1 MKHVH
6 DAGEAIARFVVGAH
20 GAMRKLMELSDKV
33 AVVTGGSRGIGRA
46 ICVELARLGAK
57 VVVNYAGNEAAAQET
72 ARLIVDAGGAEPLL
86 KAFDV
91 SDAAAVDKAFDEVKA
106 ALGGVHILVNNA
118 GVSKD
123 GLLLRFK
130 DDDWNKTL
138 QTNLFGS
145 FACARAASKL
155 MTKQRWGRIINI
167 SSVVGESG
175 NAGQVAYASAKA
187 GLIGM
192 TKTLAQELASRTI
205 TVNAVTPG
213 YIETDMTAG
222 LSDDVKKGML
232 DEIPLKSAGTAA
244 DVAHAVAFLATDRAR
259 YITGH
264 VLSVNGGM
272 YM

>member
-1 MKHVH
+1 
-6 DAGEAIARFVVGAH
+6 
-20 GAMRKLMELSDKV
+20 MELKDKV

-46 ICVELARLGAK
+46 ICVELARLGAR
-57 VVVNYAGNEAAAQET
+57 VVVNYAGNETAAQET
-72 ARLIVDAGGAEPLL
+72 ARLVIEAVGPQGPQPLVL
-86 KAFDV
+86 GFDV
-91 SDAAAVDKAFDEVKA
+91 ADGAAVDKAFDTVKA
-106 ALGGVHILVNNA
+106 QLGGCHILVNNA
-118 GVSKD
+118 GISRD

-138 QTNLFGS
+138 QTNLYGA
-145 FACARAASKL
+145 FACARAAAKL
-155 MTKQRWGRIINI
+155 MTKQRWGRIINV

-175 NAGQVAYASAKA
+175 NAGQVAYAAAKA
-187 GLIGM
+187 GLLGL

-213 YIETDMTAG
+213 FIETDMTAA
-222 LSDDVKKGML
+222 LKDEQRQAIL
-232 DEIPLKSAGTAA
+232 DEIPLQSFGTPA

-264 VLSVNGGM
+264 VLGVNGGM

>member
-1 MKHVH
+1 MGKCYGSGMT
-6 DAGEAIARFVVGAH
+6 DL
-20 GAMRKLMELSDKV
+20 KDKI

-46 ICVELARLGAK
+46 ICVELARLGAR
-57 VVVNYAGNEAAAQET
+57 VVVNYAGNKDAADET
-72 ARLIVDAGGAEPLL
+72 ARLVAEVGGTAVV
-86 KAFDV
+86 KGFDV
-91 SDAAAVDKAFDEVKA
+91 SDAAAVDKAFDEIKA
-106 ALGGVHILVNNA
+106 ELGGVHVLVNNA

-175 NAGQVAYASAKA
+175 NAGQVAYAAAKA

-192 TKTLAQELASRTI
+192 TKTLAQELASRSI

-213 YIETDMTAG
+213 FIETDMTAA
-222 LSDDVKKGML
+222 LNDAQKAAIIEQV
-232 DEIPLKSAGTAA
+232 PLKSVGTAT
-244 DVAHAVAFLATDRAR
+244 DVANAVAFLATDRAR

>member
-1 MKHVH
+1 M
-6 DAGEAIARFVVGAH
+6 GAR
-20 GAMRKLMELSDKV
+20 
-33 AVVTGGSRGIGRA
+33 
-46 ICVELARLGAK
+46 
-57 VVVNYAGNEAAAQET
+57 VVVNFAGNEAAAQET
-72 ARLIVDAGGAEPLL
+72 ARLIVEAGGSEPLI
-86 KAFDV
+86 KGFDV
-91 SDAAAVDKAFDEVKA
+91 SDAAAVDKAFDEIKA
-106 ALGGVHILVNNA
+106 TLGGVHILVNNA
-118 GVSKD
+118 GISKD

-145 FACARAASKL
+145 FACARAAAKL

-167 SSVVGESG
+167 TSVVGEGG

-187 GLIGM
+187 GLVGL

-205 TVNAVTPG
+205 TVNAVSPG
-213 YIETDMTAG
+213 FIETDMTAN
-222 LSDDVKKGML
+222 LSDELKKMML
-232 DEIPLKSAGTAA
+232 DQIPLKSVGTAT
-244 DVAHAVAFLATDRAR
+244 DVANAVAFLATDKAR

>member
-1 MKHVH
+1 MS
-6 DAGEAIARFVVGAH
+6 
-20 GAMRKLMELSDKV
+20 ELTGKV
-33 AVVTGGSRGIGRA
+33 ALVTGGSRGIGRA
-46 ICVELARLGAK
+46 ISVELAKLGAK
-57 VVVNYAGNEAAAQET
+57 VVVNYAGNEEAANET
-72 ARLIVDAGGAEPLL
+72 LRLVRAAGGDGLTMR
-86 KAFDV
+86 FDV
-91 SDAAAVDKAFDEVKA
+91 GDRAAVDAAFDQLKTVH
-106 ALGGVHILVNNA
+106 GGLHVLVNNA
-118 GVSKD
+118 GISKD

-130 DDDWNKTL
+130 DDDWAQTL
-138 QTNLFGS
+138 ATNLTGAFQ
-145 FACARAASKL
+145 CARAGAKL

-187 GLIGM
+187 GLIGL

-213 YIETDMTAG
+213 FIETDMTGA
-222 LSDDVKKGML
+222 LTDDQKKMII
-232 DEIPLKSAGTAA
+232 EKVPLGSMGTPD

>member
-1 MKHVH
+1 
-6 DAGEAIARFVVGAH
+6 
-20 GAMRKLMELSDKV
+20 MELKDKV

-46 ICVELARLGAK
+46 ICVALGRLGAK
-57 VVVNYAGNEAAAQET
+57 VVINYAGNEAAARET
-72 ARLIVDAGGAEPLL
+72 AKLVIEAGGPEPVVMG
-86 KAFDV
+86 FDV
-91 SDAAAVDKAFDEVKA
+91 GDAAAVDQAFDQIKST
-106 ALGGVHILVNNA
+106 LGACHILVNNA
-118 GVSKD
+118 GISRD

-145 FACARAASKL
+145 FACSRAASKL

-175 NAGQVAYASAKA
+175 NAGQVAYAAAKA

-192 TKTLAQELASRTI
+192 TKTLAQELASRSI

-213 YIETDMTAG
+213 FIETDMTAA
-222 LSDDVKKGML
+222 LNEEQKKAIL
-232 DEIPLKSAGTAA
+232 EQVPLKSIGAVD
-244 DVAHAVAFLATDRAR
+244 DVAHAVAFLATDKAR

>member
-1 MKHVH
+1 
-6 DAGEAIARFVVGAH
+6 
-20 GAMRKLMELSDKV
+20 MELKDKV
-33 AVVTGGSRGIGRA
+33 AVVTGGSRGIA
-46 ICVELARLGAK
+46 AK
-57 VVVNYAGNEAAAQET
+57 ET
-72 ARLIVDAGGAEPLL
+72 ARLVVEAGGPEPVIMG
-86 KAFDV
+86 FDV
-91 SDAAAVDKAFDEVKA
+91 SDAAAVDKAFDQIKA
-106 ALGGVHILVNNA
+106 TLGGCHILVNNA
-118 GVSKD
+118 GISKD

-130 DDDWNKTL
+130 DEDWNKTL
-138 QTNLFGS
+138 QTNLFGA

-175 NAGQVAYASAKA
+175 NAGQVAYAAAKA
-187 GLIGM
+187 GMIGM

-213 YIETDMTAG
+213 FIETDMTAA
-222 LSDDVKKGML
+222 LNDDQKKAIL
-232 DEIPLKSAGTAA
+232 EEIPLKSMGHV
-244 DVAHAVAFLATDRAR
+244 DDIAHAVAFLATDKAR

>member
-1 MKHVH
+1 MVK
-6 DAGEAIARFVVGAH
+6 A
-20 GAMRKLMELSDKV
+20 
-33 AVVTGGSRGIGRA
+33 
-46 ICVELARLGAK
+46 
-57 VVVNYAGNEAAAQET
+57 
-72 ARLIVDAGGAEPLL
+72 AGGPDPMIRG
-86 KAFDV
+86 FDV
-91 SDAAAVDKAFDEVKA
+91 SDAAAVDAAFADIKEK
-106 ALGGVHILVNNA
+106 LGGCHVLVNNA
-118 GVSKD
+118 GISKD

-130 DDDWNKTL
+130 DDDWNQTL

-167 SSVVGESG
+167 SSVVGEAG

-187 GLIGM
+187 GMIGL
-192 TKTLAQELASRTI
+192 TKTLAQELASRSI

-213 YIETDMTAG
+213 FIETDMTGA
-222 LSDDVKKGML
+222 LNDDQRKTIL
-232 DEIPLKSAGTAA
+232 DEIPLKSAGTPA
-244 DVAHAVAFLATDRAR
+244 DVANAVAFLASDRAR

>member
-1 MKHVH
+1 
-6 DAGEAIARFVVGAH
+6 
-20 GAMRKLMELSDKV
+20 MELKDKV
-33 AVVTGGSRGIGRA
+33 AVVTGGSRGIGRG
-46 ICVELARLGAK
+46 ICVELGRLGAK
-57 VVVNYAGNEAAAQET
+57 VVINYAGNEAAAKET
-72 ARLIVDAGGAEPLL
+72 ARLVVEAGGPEPVIMG
-86 KAFDV
+86 FDV
-91 SDAAAVDKAFDEVKA
+91 SDAAAVDTAFDEVKSR
-106 ALGGVHILVNNA
+106 LGGCHILINNA
-118 GVSKD
+118 GISKD

-138 QTNLFGS
+138 QTNLFGA

-175 NAGQVAYASAKA
+175 NAGQVAYAAAKA
-187 GLIGM
+187 GMIGM

-213 YIETDMTAG
+213 FIETDMTAA
-222 LSDDVKKGML
+222 LSDDQKKAIL
-232 DEIPLKSAGTAA
+232 DEIPLKSMGHVD
-244 DVAHAVAFLATDRAR
+244 DVAHAVAFLATDKAR
-259 YITGH
+259 YVTGH

>member
-1 MKHVH
+1 
-6 DAGEAIARFVVGAH
+6 
-20 GAMRKLMELSDKV
+20 MELQNKI

-46 ICVELARLGAK
+46 ISVELARLGAR

-72 ARLIVDAGGAEPLL
+72 ARLIVEAGGPEPVVMG
-86 KAFDV
+86 FDV
-91 SDAAAVDKAFDEVKA
+91 ADGAAVDKAFDDVKA
-106 ALGGVHILVNNA
+106 RLGGCHILVNNA
-118 GVSKD
+118 GISRD

-130 DDDWNKTL
+130 DDDWNRTL
-138 QTNLFGS
+138 QTNLYGS
-145 FACARAASKL
+145 FACARSAAKL

-187 GLIGM
+187 GLIGL
-192 TKTLAQELASRTI
+192 TKSLAQELASRSI

-213 YIETDMTAG
+213 FIETDMTAS
-222 LSDDVKKGML
+222 LNEAQKTAIL
-232 DEIPLKSAGTAA
+232 EEIPLRAVGVPA

>member
-1 MKHVH
+1 MASVMLLK
-6 DAGEAIARFVVGAH
+6 
-20 GAMRKLMELSDKV
+20 DKV

-46 ICVELARLGAK
+46 ICVALAKEGAR

-72 ARLIVDAGGAEPLL
+72 VRLIKEVAGAADPVVMG
-86 KAFDV
+86 FDV

-106 ALGGVHILVNNA
+106 KLGGLHVLVNNA
-118 GVSKD
+118 GISKD

-138 QTNLFGS
+138 NTNLFGA
-145 FACARAASKL
+145 FACARSAAKL

-175 NAGQVAYASAKA
+175 NAGQVAYAAAKA
-187 GLIGM
+187 GMIGM
-192 TKTLAQELASRTI
+192 TKTLAQELASRSI

-213 YIETDMTAG
+213 FIATDMTAA
-222 LSDDVKKGML
+222 LNDEQKKAIL
-232 DEIPLKSAGTAA
+232 EQIPLKEIGSAD
-244 DVAHAVAFLATDRAR
+244 DVANAVVFLATDKAR

>member
-1 MKHVH
+1 M
-6 DAGEAIARFVVGAH
+6 AT
-20 GAMRKLMELSDKV
+20 AMLLKDKV

-46 ICVELARLGAK
+46 ICVALAKEGAR

-72 ARLIVDAGGAEPLL
+72 VRLI
-86 KAFDV
+86 KAIEGTADPVVMGFDV
-91 SDAAAVDKAFDEVKA
+91 SDAAAVDKAFDDVKA
-106 ALGGVHILVNNA
+106 QLGGLHILVNNA
-118 GVSKD
+118 GISKD

-138 QTNLFGS
+138 NTNLFGA
-145 FACARAASKL
+145 FACARSAAKL

-175 NAGQVAYASAKA
+175 NAGQVAYAAAKA
-187 GLIGM
+187 GMIGM
-192 TKTLAQELASRTI
+192 TKTLAQELASRSI

-213 YIETDMTAG
+213 FIATDMTAA
-222 LSDDVKKGML
+222 LTDEQKKAIL
-232 DEIPLKSAGTAA
+232 EQIPLKDMGTAD
-244 DVAHAVAFLATDRAR
+244 DVANAVAFLATDKAR

>member
-1 MKHVH
+1 
-6 DAGEAIARFVVGAH
+6 
-20 GAMRKLMELSDKV
+20 MELKDKV

-46 ICVELARLGAK
+46 ICIELARLGAR
-57 VVVNYAGNEAAAQET
+57 VVVNFAGNEAAAQET
-72 ARLIVDAGGAEPLL
+72 VRLILEAGGPEPLI
-86 KAFDV
+86 KGFDV
-91 SDAAAVDKAFDEVKA
+91 SDSAAVDKAFDEIKA
-106 ALGGVHILVNNA
+106 AMGGVHILVNNA

-167 SSVVGESG
+167 TSVVGEGG

-187 GLIGM
+187 GLVGM
-192 TKTLAQELASRTI
+192 TKTLAQELASRSI
-205 TVNAVTPG
+205 TVNAVSPG
-213 YIETDMTAG
+213 FIETDMTAG
-222 LSDDVKKGML
+222 LSDELKKSML
-232 DEIPLKSAGTAA
+232 DEIPLKSVGTAL
-244 DVAHAVAFLATDRAR
+244 DVANAVAFLATDKAR

>member
-1 MKHVH
+1 MS
-6 DAGEAIARFVVGAH
+6 
-20 GAMRKLMELSDKV
+20 ELSGKI
-33 AVVTGGSRGIGRA
+33 ALVTGGSRGIGRA
-46 ICVELARLGAK
+46 ICVELAKLGAK
-57 VVVNYAGNEAAAQET
+57 VVVNYAGNEAAANET
-72 ARLIVDAGGAEPLL
+72 LRLVKEAGGDGLTMR
-86 KAFDV
+86 FDV
-91 SDAAAVDKAFDEVKA
+91 GDRAAVDAAFEQMKTVH
-106 ALGGVHILVNNA
+106 GGLHVLVNNA
-118 GVSKD
+118 GISKD

-130 DDDWNKTL
+130 DDDWAQTL
-138 QTNLFGS
+138 ATNLTGAFQ
-145 FACARAASKL
+145 CARAGAKL

-187 GLIGM
+187 GLIGL

-213 YIETDMTAG
+213 FITTDMTGALTDDQKKMIIEKVPLG
-222 LSDDVKKGML
+222 SMGSPDDV
-232 DEIPLKSAGTAA
+232 AN
-244 DVAHAVAFLATDRAR
+244 AVAFLATDKAR